1 MPRDLKDR
9 LRGLVRRGRP
19 ESEPVGSQPATSRSP
34 DPEPADSPPPVQEE
48 EAPAKPEW
56 EYIPEGWSRVD
67 QDERIAGWNVADVA
81 RAHRANWG
89 SFRAAVDGSGPLGV
103 YHEVPAGA
111 PVGREDPEAQ
121 NMVMSFGYALA
132 LAAHHKDRVSVLDW
146 GGAVGHYYVL
156 AKALLPDVEVDYHCK
171 EVPALCTEGRALLP
185 EVRFYE
191 DDPPTLPYDLVVAS
205 GSLQYSRDWAAT
217 LGFLA
222 GTTSGYLFVSRL
234 PIARKAPPFV
244 VLQRA
249 YAYGYGTE
257 YAGWVLNR
265 DELLLAARSAGVELM
280 REFVSGAWFAVPGAP
295 EETIAHRGF
304 LFRPT

>member
-9 LRGLVRRGRP
+9 LRGLVGRIRP
-19 ESEPVGSQPATSRSP
+19 ESEPVASRAATSGTP
-34 DPEPADSPPPVQEE
+34 QPEPPDSPAV
-48 EAPAKPEW
+48 EAEPTAKPEW

-67 QDERIAGWNVADVA
+67 EDERIAGWDVTDVA
-81 RAHRANWG
+81 RAHRTNWS
-89 SFRAAVDGSGPLGV
+89 SFIAAVDGSGPLGV

-121 NMVMSFGYALA
+121 NMVLSFGYALA
-132 LAAHHKDRVSVLDW
+132 LAAHHKDRISVLDW
-146 GGAVGHYYVL
+146 GGSVGHYYVL
-156 AKALLPDVEVDYHCK
+156 ARALLPDVEIDYHCK
-171 EVPALCTEGRALLP
+171 EVPALCREGRALLP

-191 DDPPTLPYDLVVAS
+191 DDPPTLPYDLVMAS

-222 GTTSGYLFVSRL
+222 RTTSGYLYVSRL
-234 PIARKAPPFV
+234 PIAREAPPFV
-244 VLQRA
+244 VVQRA

-265 DELLLAARSAGVELM
+265 DELLAAARSAGVELM
-280 REFVSGAWFAVPGAP
+280 REFVSAAWFAVPGAP